1 MTKKITKETFVLWL
15 KFGRRFLL
23 KINLSFFY
31 FFFSI
36 LFSLVPLKTWLLVSR
51 KALTFAEILVNWE
64 SIGQFFRSFGDQVLP
79 ADTELADMGGG
90 CVCFTVQASSS
101 KGLNSLW
108 NMYREGKLK
117 ARLHDFLVTEKVKL
131 LAEAEENVELTV
143 TIEEEEYRRA
153 CIDLENKVK
162 GN

>member
-1 MTKKITKETFVLWL
+1 M

-23 KINLSFFY
+23 KINLSFFI
-31 FFFSI
+31 FFIFFSI

-90 CVCFTVQASSS
+90 CVCFTVQASSL

-108 NMYREGKLK
+108 NMYQDGTLK

-131 LAEAEENVELTV
+131 LAEAKENVELTV
-143 TIEEEEYRRA
+143 TIEEKEYRRA

>member
-1 MTKKITKETFVLWL
+1 MVGDFFSKLTFL
-15 KFGRRFLL
+15 FL
-23 KINLSFFY
+23 FFI
-31 FFFSI
+31 FFSI

-79 ADTELADMGGG
+79 AGTELADMGGG
-90 CVCFTVQASSS
+90 CVCFTVQASSL

-108 NMYREGKLK
+108 KMYQDGTLK

-131 LAEAEENVELTV
+131 LAEAKENVELTV

-153 CIDLENKVK
+153 CIALSKLVNSA
-162 GN
+162 GNA

>member
-1 MTKKITKETFVLWL
+1 MVGDFFSKLI
-15 KFGRRFLL
+15 FL
-23 KINLSFFY
+23 FF
-31 FFFSI
+31 FFLFFSI
-36 LFSLVPLKTWLLVSR
+36 LFSQVPLKTWLLVSR

-90 CVCFTVQASSS
+90 CVCFIVQASSL

-108 NMYREGKLK
+108 NMYQDGTLK

-153 CIDLENKVK
+153 YIDLVK

>member
-1 MTKKITKETFVLWL
+1 MVGDFFSKLI
-15 KFGRRFLL
+15 FL
-23 KINLSFFY
+23 FF
-31 FFFSI
+31 FFLFFSI
-36 LFSLVPLKTWLLVSR
+36 LFSQVPLKTWLLVSR

-90 CVCFTVQASSS
+90 CVCFTVQASNL
-101 KGLNSLW
+101 KGLTTLW
-108 NMYREGKLK
+108 KMYQDGTLK
-117 ARLHDFLVTEKVKL
+117 ARLYNFLVTEVRH

-153 CIDLENKVK
+153 YNDLNNEGK

>member
-1 MTKKITKETFVLWL
+1 M

-108 NMYREGKLK
+108 NMYREGTLK

-131 LAEAEENVELTV
+131 LAEAKENVELTV

>member
-1 MTKKITKETFVLWL
+1 MVGDFFSKLI
-15 KFGRRFLL
+15 FL
-23 KINLSFFY
+23 FF
-31 FFFSI
+31 FFLFFSI
-36 LFSLVPLKTWLLVSR
+36 LFSQVPLKTWLLVSR

-90 CVCFTVQASSS
+90 CVCFTVQANSL

-108 NMYREGKLK
+108 TMYQDGTLK

-153 CIDLENKVK
+153 YNDLNNEAE

>member
-1 MTKKITKETFVLWL
+1 MKFGGRFLFKITLY
-15 KFGRRFLL
+15 
-23 KINLSFFY
+23 SFP
-31 FFFSI
+31 FFSI

-51 KALTFAEILVNWE
+51 KALTFAATLVNWE
-64 SIGQFFRSFGDQVLP
+64 PIGRFFRSFSDQVLP

-90 CVCFTVQASSS
+90 CVCFAVQASSL

-108 NMYREGKLK
+108 NMYQDGTLK

-153 CIDLENKVK
+153 CSDLVK

>member
-1 MTKKITKETFVLWL
+1 MVGDFFSKLI
-15 KFGRRFLL
+15 FL
-23 KINLSFFY
+23 FF
-31 FFFSI
+31 FFLFFSI
-36 LFSLVPLKTWLLVSR
+36 LFSQVPLKTWLLVSR

-64 SIGQFFRSFGDQVLP
+64 SIGQFFRNFGDQVLP

-90 CVCFTVQASSS
+90 CVCFIVQASSL
-101 KGLNSLW
+101 KGLNSVW
-108 NMYREGKLK
+108 NMYQDGTLK

-131 LAEAEENVELTV
+131 LAEAEENVELIV

-153 CIDLENKVK
+153 CDDLVK

>member
-1 MTKKITKETFVLWL
+1 MVGDFFSKLTFL
-15 KFGRRFLL
+15 FL
-23 KINLSFFY
+23 FFI
-31 FFFSI
+31 FFSI

-64 SIGQFFRSFGDQVLP
+64 SIGQFFRSFVDQVLP

-90 CVCFTVQASSS
+90 CVCFTVQVSSL

-108 NMYREGKLK
+108 TMYQDGTLK

-131 LAEAEENVELTV
+131 LAEAKENVELTV

-153 CIDLENKVK
+153 YIDLNNEDK

>member
-1 MTKKITKETFVLWL
+1 MVGDFFSKLTFL
-15 KFGRRFLL
+15 FL
-23 KINLSFFY
+23 FFI
-31 FFFSI
+31 FFSI

-64 SIGQFFRSFGDQVLP
+64 SIGQFFRSFVDQVLP

-90 CVCFTVQASSS
+90 CVCFTVQVSSL
-101 KGLNSLW
+101 KGLDSLW
-108 NMYREGKLK
+108 TMYQDGTLK

-131 LAEAEENVELTV
+131 LAEAKENVELTV

-153 CIDLENKVK
+153 YIDLNNEDK

>member
-1 MTKKITKETFVLWL
+1 MVGDFFSKLTFL
-15 KFGRRFLL
+15 FL
-23 KINLSFFY
+23 FFI
-31 FFFSI
+31 FFSI

-64 SIGQFFRSFGDQVLP
+64 SIGQFFRSFVDQVLP

-90 CVCFTVQASSS
+90 CDCFTVQASSL

-108 NMYREGKLK
+108 TMYQDGTLK

-131 LAEAEENVELTV
+131 LAEAKENVELTV

-153 CIDLENKVK
+153 YSDLNNEGK

>member
-1 MTKKITKETFVLWL
+1 MVEDFFSKLPFIL
-15 KFGRRFLL
+15 FL
-23 KINLSFFY
+23 
-31 FFFSI
+31 FFSI

-64 SIGQFFRSFGDQVLP
+64 SIGRFFRSFSDQVLP

-90 CVCFTVQASSS
+90 CVCFTVQANSL
-101 KGLNSLW
+101 KGLDTLW
-108 NMYREGKLK
+108 KMYQDGTLK
-117 ARLHDFLVTEKVKL
+117 AHLYDFLVTEKVKL
-131 LAEAEENVELTV
+131 LAEAEEDVELKI

-153 CIDLENKVK
+153 CIDLNNEAK

>member
-1 MTKKITKETFVLWL
+1 MIEIWL
-15 KFGRRFLL
+15 KISFENCLL
-23 KINLSFFY
+23 FCFNL
-31 FFFSI
+31 FSI
-36 LFSLVPLKTWLLVSR
+36 VSLKTWFKVGER
-51 KALTFAEILVNWE
+51 ALNFAQILVNWE
-64 SIGQFFRSFGDQVLP
+64 SVSQFFRSFGDQVLP
-79 ADTELADMGGG
+79 AGTELADMGGG
-90 CVCFTVQASSS
+90 CVCFTVQASSL

-108 NMYREGKLK
+108 NMYQDGTLK

-153 CIDLENKVK
+153 CSDLVK

>member
-1 MTKKITKETFVLWL
+1 MVGDFFSKLI
-15 KFGRRFLL
+15 FL
-23 KINLSFFY
+23 FF
-31 FFFSI
+31 FFLFFSI
-36 LFSLVPLKTWLLVSR
+36 LFSQVPLKTWLLVSR

-64 SIGQFFRSFGDQVLP
+64 SIGQFFRNFGDQVLP

-101 KGLNSLW
+101 EGLNSLW
-108 NMYREGKLK
+108 NMYQDGTLK

-131 LAEAEENVELTV
+131 LAEAEENVELIV

-153 CIDLENKVK
+153 CDDLVK